1 MGYSLPTKEDMLA
14 TMTCTVSALCR
25 QKAVHADGG
34 RGQGG
39 FKKSSPEQAIPEMRL
54 EGRAGMANKQRKG
67 GHCRQ
72 DSLRGKSS
80 RARRMIQYARN
91 DRQFPVLSESVERG
105 KSPKAT

>member
-1 MGYSLPTKEDMLA
+1 MLA

-54 EGRAGMANKQRKG
+54 EGRARMANKQRKG

-80 RARRMIQYARN
+80 RARRMIQYAGN
-91 DRQFPVLSESVERG
+91 DRQFPVLNESVERG
-105 KSPKAT
+105 KSSKEELEGSVDWL